1 MADKHIKPKYGN
13 TYVRCSPI
21 GAIFGI
27 EPCNFPFYQVARF
40 AAPNIMVENTV
51 LVKHVSMVPQCGIA
65 IEDLFNEANAP
76 NGL

>member
-13 TYVRCSPI
+13 AYVPCSPI
-21 GAIFGI
+21 GAIFGV
-27 EPCNFPFYQVARF
+27 EPWNFPFYQVARF
-40 AAPNIMVENTV
+40 SAPNIMVGNIDFI
-51 LVKHVSMVPQCGIA
+51 KHASMVAKCTIA